1 MRLLRY
7 VTSQC
12 VPTVLI
18 ICSTASVHAAGA
30 DDPFQRGSQMYI
42 AGNYDQAAKSFAEA
56 AAASP
61 ATGTLQNF
69 GNAEWQCGQTGPAIL
84 AWERSLW
91 LDPLNANTRLNLRF
105 ARKAAQLDAPD
116 LAWYEVCS
124 AWLPVNAWAWMA
136 STSLW
141 LAVAMLLLPAP
152 MRWRRAD
159 WHQGVAAACF
169 AVFLLTLPA
178 LGGVH
183 TRSRIGIVV
192 SAETP
197 LRLTPTAE
205 AQVLTHV
212 PAGETARLERERGS
226 YVFIRTAGAAGWV
239 ERGQFGLI
247 SCGRDGLKSG
257 S

>member
-1 MRLLRY
+1 MFMVLGACALL
-7 VTSQC
+7 S
-12 VPTVLI
+12 L
-18 ICSTASVHAAGA
+18 CSATTARAAGA
-30 DDPFQRGSQMYI
+30 DDPFQRGTQAYV
-42 AGNYDQAAKSFAEA
+42 AGIYDQAAKSFAEA

-61 ATGTLQNF
+61 AAGTLQNL
-69 GNAEWQCGQTGPAIL
+69 GNAQWQCGKTGPAVL

-91 LDPLNANTRLNLRF
+91 LNPLDANTRLNLRF

-124 AWLPVNAWAWMA
+124 AWLPVNSWAWMA
-136 STSLW
+136 SISLW

-152 MRWRRAD
+152 LRWRRAD

-178 LGGVH
+178 MVGIH
-183 TRSRIGIVV
+183 ARSKIGIILP
-192 SAETP
+192 ADTP

-212 PAGETARLERERGS
+212 PAGETARIERERGA

-239 ERGQFGLI
+239 ERSQFGLI
-247 SCGRDGLKSG
+247 SCSRDALKTG